1 MAFYGFSFTLD
12 LVLVCSSCSSG
23 TSSMRPATA
32 RLVVVVNSCR
42 NNRSI
47 NVTLAQ
53 PHMQI
58 ACLWT
63 WRDAI
68 NPVISQSGLYNT
80 PPPFATTI
88 HHPPSSTKAPWHPA
102 QWPASH
108 QSHGAMRWHRNS
120 WRSAAQFLGRWTPST
135 YLWLKNAWYLLIWYV
150 WTNFLWNDMSICCD
164 VFWYSMVFIMFQ
176 IFCCISIQYSATQ

>member
-47 NVTLAQ
+47 NVTLAAGQ

-150 WTNFLWNDMSICCD
+150 WTNFLRNECVLVFNGVHHVSDFLLHINSI
-164 VFWYSMVFIMFQ
+164 
-176 IFCCISIQYSATQ
+176 